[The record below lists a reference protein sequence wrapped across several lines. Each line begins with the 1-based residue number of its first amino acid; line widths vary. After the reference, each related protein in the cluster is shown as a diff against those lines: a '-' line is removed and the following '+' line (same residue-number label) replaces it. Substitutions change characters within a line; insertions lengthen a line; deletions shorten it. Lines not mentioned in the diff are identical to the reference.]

1 MKVVAQRVTKASV
14 SVDNELISQIDKGL
28 LVLVGLHKNDTVDR
42 FDYFIKKIMNLRVF
56 EDGENKMNRSL
67 VDNSL
72 SVLLVSQFTLYGD
85 CKKGNR
91 PSFINAMPPAEAKEL
106 YKKFVD
112 RFRELYEEDK
122 VKDGVFGAY
131 MQVELLNDG
140 PVTIILEE
148 TPGSL

>member
-1 MKVVAQRVTKASV
+1 MRVVVQRVKKASV
-14 SVDNELISQIDKGL
+14 SVDNKFISQIDKGL

-56 EDGENKMNRSL
+56 EDDEKRMNRSL
-67 VDNSL
+67 VDYNL

-91 PSFINAMPPAEAKEL
+91 PSFTNAMPNAEAKKL
-106 YKKFVD
+106 YQQFVD

-131 MQVELLNDG
+131 MQVELVNDG
-140 PVTIILEE
+140 PVTIILD
-148 TPGSL
+148 